1 MKIMINGKTYDEE
14 RALYALSDAEV
25 VDCSFMGP
33 ADGESALKESRDIAV
48 KNCRFELRYPLWH
61 SHKFTLS
68 DSSMSETC
76 RAPLWYSTD
85 GIINGTEING
95 VKCLRECQDITL
107 KNSRA
112 VSPEFGWRCDRLNVT
127 DCEIES
133 EYPFFESRN
142 MTVHNLT
149 LKGKYSF
156 QYVEN
161 AEIFDSHFQTKDS
174 FWHAKNITVENS
186 VINGEYFGWYSEN
199 LTLKNCKISGT
210 QPFCYCKKLT
220 LIDCTLEGCDLAFEY
235 SDVQAEII
243 GGIDSV
249 KNPMSGKITADSIGA
264 IIRGR
269 EVYPCD
275 CEIEI
280 RK

>member
-1 MKIMINGKTYDEE
+1 MKICITGKNYDEE
-14 RALYALSDAEV
+14 RALYALNDAEV
-25 VDCSFMGP
+25 TDCGFMGP
-33 ADGESALKESRDIAV
+33 ADGESALKESRNITV
-48 KNCRFELRYPLWH
+48 SNCRFELRYPLWH
-61 SHKFTLS
+61 SKNFTLS

-85 GIINGTEING
+85 GIISGTEING
-95 VKCLRECQDITL
+95 VKCLRECHDIAL
-107 KNSRA
+107 KNCRA
-112 VSPEFGWRCDRLNVT
+112 VSPEFGWRCDSLNIT

-133 EYPFFESRN
+133 EYPFFESKN
-142 MTVHNLT
+142 INVHNLK

-174 FWHAKNITVENS
+174 FWHAKNVIIENS
-186 VINGEYFGWYSEN
+186 VIDGEYFGWYSEN

-220 LIDCTLEGCDLAFEY
+220 LVDCTLESCDLAFEY

>member
-33 ADGESALKESRDIAV
+33 ADGESAMKESRDIAV

-61 SHKFTLS
+61 SHRFTLS

-95 VKCLRECQDITL
+95 VKCLRECHDIAL
-107 KNSRA
+107 KNCRA
-112 VSPEFGWRCDRLNVT
+112 VSPEFGWRCDSLNIT

-133 EYPFFESRN
+133 EYPFFESKN
-142 MTVHNLT
+142 INVHNLK

-199 LTLKNCKISGT
+199 LTLRNCKISGT

-220 LIDCTLEGCDLAFEY
+220 LVNCTLEGCDLAFEY

-275 CEIEI
+275 CEIVI

>member
-85 GIINGTEING
+85 GIISGTEING
-95 VKCLRECQDITL
+95 VKCLRECHDIAL
-107 KNSRA
+107 KNCRA
-112 VSPEFGWRCDRLNVT
+112 VSPEFGWRCDSLNIT

-133 EYPFFESRN
+133 EYPFFESKN
-142 MTVHNLT
+142 INVHNLK

-174 FWHAKNITVENS
+174 FWHAKNVIIENS
-186 VINGEYFGWYSEN
+186 VIDGEYFGWYSEN

-220 LIDCTLEGCDLAFEY
+220 LVDCTLEGCDLAFEY
-235 SDVQAEII
+235 SDVQADII

>member
-1 MKIMINGKTYDEE
+1 MKMTISKKTYDEE

-33 ADGESALKESRDIAV
+33 ADGESAMKESRDIAV

-61 SHKFTLS
+61 SHRFTLS

-95 VKCLRECQDITL
+95 VKCLRECHDIAL
-107 KNSRA
+107 KNCRA
-112 VSPEFGWRCDRLNVT
+112 VSPEFGWRCDSLNIT

-133 EYPFFESRN
+133 EYPFFESKN
-142 MTVHNLT
+142 INVHNLK

-174 FWHAKNITVENS
+174 FWHAKNIIIENS
-186 VINGEYFGWYSEN
+186 VISGEYFGWYSEN

-220 LIDCTLEGCDLAFEY
+220 LVNCTLEGCDLAFEY
-235 SDVQAEII
+235 SDVQADII

-275 CEIEI
+275 CEIVI